1 MASPTHNATSLRSL
15 DVGAFLTIEKLA
27 SGGSLQARKLTDGS
41 VQLYWRFSHEG
52 RTHREPIGA
61 FDPGAPPKKLE
72 PSRHGYSTAAA
83 RERCRQLAT
92 QHQQRKRS
100 GGLRKAR
107 VEERAAFEER
117 KVAQA
122 ERATRTLARL
132 FETYVGYLRSQGRR
146 SHADAANIFR
156 NHVEQAWP
164 KIAEKPAAEV
174 KAEDVLD
181 ILRRLVERGHGRT
194 ANKLRAYL
202 RAAYQCAIDVRAVTT
217 LPVTFRAFQIEAN
230 PVASTKRD
238 PAFDT
243 ADKRP
248 MSAEDLRAYWAFIK
262 RIAGPRG
269 AFLRLHLLTGGQRV
283 QQLIRL
289 RWLDVMADA
298 ITIYDGKGRPGRPAR
313 AHVVPLLAKAA
324 AALREFPR
332 AGEFVITTSGGRLP
346 IEPSTASNW
355 AHETVAEAIPG
366 FQLKR
371 VRSGVE
377 TLLASQGVSRE
388 IRGHLQSHGLTGVQY
403 RHYDGHD
410 YLPEKRRALE
420 LLFEAVEPPNHGGR
434 VRNGATVEQAK
445 RRRALGKLRR
455 DIDGEML
462 SR

>member
-1 MASPTHNATSLRSL
+1 MAASNPNASSLRAL
-15 DVGAFLTIEKLA
+15 DVGNFLTIEKLA

-41 VQLYWRFSHEG
+41 IQFYWRFSHRG
-52 RTHREPIGA
+52 RTHREPIGT

-72 PSRHGYSTAAA
+72 PSRLGYSTAAA

-92 QHQQRKRS
+92 QHQQRKHS
-100 GGLRKAR
+100 GGLREAR
-107 VEERAAFEER
+107 IEERTAYQAR

-132 FETYVGYLRSQGRR
+132 FETYVGHLRSQGRR
-146 SHADAANIFR
+146 SHADASNIFR
-156 NHVEQAWP
+156 NHVAEAWP
-164 KIAEKPAAEV
+164 KIAEKPAAEIR
-174 KAEDVLD
+174 AEDVLD

-202 RAAYQCAIDVRAVTT
+202 RAAYQCAIDVRAVAT
-217 LPVTFRAFQIEAN
+217 LPVAFRAFQIETN

-248 MSAEDLRAYWAFIK
+248 MSAEELRAYWAFIK
-262 RIAGPRG
+262 RIDGPRG
-269 AFLRLHLLTGGQRV
+269 TFLRLHLLTGGQRV

-289 RWLDVMADA
+289 RWLDTTADA
-298 ITIYDGKGRPGRPAR
+298 ITIYDCKGRPGRPAR

-332 AGEFVITTSGGRLP
+332 VGEYVISTSRGRLP

-355 AHETVAEAIPG
+355 AHDTVAEAIPG

-377 TLLASQGVSRE
+377 TLLAAHGVSRE

-410 YLPEKRRALE
+410 YLPEKRLALE
-420 LLFEAVEPPNHGGR
+420 VLFKAIEP
-434 VRNGATVEQAK
+434 AK
-445 RRRALGKLRR
+445 RRSRRA
-455 DIDGEML
+455 
-462 SR
+462 